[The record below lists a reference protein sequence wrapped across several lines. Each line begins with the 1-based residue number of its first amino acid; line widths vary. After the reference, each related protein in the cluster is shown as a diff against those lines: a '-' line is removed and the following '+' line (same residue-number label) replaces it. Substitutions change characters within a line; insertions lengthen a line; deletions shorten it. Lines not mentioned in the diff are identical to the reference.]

1 MLSRKWLLE
10 NRISFTPEFKVISES
25 HILMTMMLEKNR
37 VKQSFVKMIDSTQMD
52 QLDTVIDHALAEVI
66 ETYYSDKPVNNIQH
80 VPTKPVE
87 APLEGVEA
95 DVYSEEDSIELPQQ
109 GTKSVPGTQKTST
122 SEVTYTV
129 PEGYTELS
137 GRIVDIVKGNLEG
150 EDGNNFEVYCLSVV
164 TLDEEEEAIFVL
176 KSDVVTL
183 DSFESLVNE
192 KVQCLCYLENDLKMV
207 KSINYVDRI
216 QA

>member
-66 ETYYSDKPVNNIQH
+66 ETYYSDNPVNNIQH
-80 VPTKPVE
+80 APTKPVE
-87 APLEGVEA
+87 APLEDVES

-109 GTKSVPGTQKTST
+109 GTKSVPGTQQTST
-122 SEVTYTV
+122 SQVTYTV

-137 GRIVDIVKGNLEG
+137 GRIVDIVKGNLAG
-150 EDGNNFEVYCLSVV
+150 DDGKNFEVYCLSVV

>member
-66 ETYYSDKPVNNIQH
+66 ETYYSDNPVNNIQH
-80 VPTKPVE
+80 APTKPVE
-87 APLEGVEA
+87 APLEDVEA
-95 DVYSEEDSIELPQQ
+95 DVYSEEDSIELTQQ
-109 GTKSVPGTQKTST
+109 GTKTVPGTQQTST
-122 SEVTYTV
+122 SQVTYTV